1 MGRGKSKKKKK
12 QPSQRKKKA
21 PAVSTP
27 APAETA
33 DTKAAP
39 ASSAPQSST
48 QQNTE
53 SVTKDTSAAKAAPS
67 QAAKGSESA
76 RVVKMSGP
84 DLAKVKSSGKD
95 EVLLEVK
102 DLKTYFYTDE
112 GVVKAVNGVNLTIN
126 KGETLGIV
134 GESACGKS
142 VTAFSIMRL
151 IPDPPGKIVGGQ
163 ILFEGRDIVTMP
175 ESEMRAIRG
184 NKIAMIF
191 QEPMT
196 SLNPV
201 YTVGDQIAE
210 VIMLHQGLSRSEAWE
225 VATEMLEKVGI
236 PEPAKRVHNYP
247 HEMSGGMKQR
257 VMIAM
262 ALACKPALLMADE
275 PTTALDVT
283 IQAQILDLMRRLQ
296 KEIGMSIWFITH
308 DLGVIAEIAHKV
320 AVMYA
325 SRVVEYT
332 DVITLFENPKHPYT
346 RGLFQSLPHLDVDQ
360 DRLSVIPGNVPNP
373 LNHPTGCRFHTRC
386 EFAIDDCQSIEPELF
401 DFAPGHQV
409 ACLRVERGETLF
421 EV

>member
-1 MGRGKSKKKKK
+1 VGRNNK
-12 QPSQRKKKA
+12 RKKHLEKKH
-21 PAVSTP
+21 S
-27 APAETA
+27 
-33 DTKAAP
+33 K
-39 ASSAPQSST
+39 Q
-48 QQNTE
+48 
-53 SVTKDTSAAKAAPS
+53 AAKA
-67 QAAKGSESA
+67 SA
-76 RVVKMSGP
+76 RAKRVADEAVRDSQRVAKISAR
-84 DLAKVKSSGKD
+84 LAVKSGVESPANGVGTAAAEAPES
-95 EVLLEVK
+95 EVVSSSKKLAERVGPAPKNDKETLLEVNG
-102 DLKTYFYTDE
+102 LKTWFYTDE
-112 GVVKAVNGVNLTIN
+112 GIVKAVNGVNLKIR

-151 IPDPPGKIVGGQ
+151 IPNPPGKIVGGQ
-163 ILFEGRDIVTMP
+163 ILFEGKDIVQAS
-175 ESEMRAIRG
+175 EDEMREIRG

-210 VIMLHQGLSRSEAWE
+210 VVMLHQKLGKAEAWK

-236 PEPAKRVHNYP
+236 PEPEERVKNYP

-296 KEIGMSIWFITH
+296 EEIGMSIWFITH
-308 DLGVIAEIAHKV
+308 DLGVIAEIAHQV

-325 SRVVEYT
+325 SRVVEHT
-332 DVITLFENPKHPYT
+332 DVNELFANPKHPYT
-346 RGLFQSLPHLDVDQ
+346 RGLFQSLPHLGSAQ
-360 DRLSVIPGNVPNP
+360 NRLSVIPGVVPNP
-373 LNHPTGCRFHTRC
+373 LNHPSGCRFHTRC
-386 EFAIDDCQSIEPELF
+386 EFVIDDCKEIEPELVEI
-401 DFAPGHQV
+401 APGHQV
-409 ACLRVERGETLF
+409 ACIRVERGETLF